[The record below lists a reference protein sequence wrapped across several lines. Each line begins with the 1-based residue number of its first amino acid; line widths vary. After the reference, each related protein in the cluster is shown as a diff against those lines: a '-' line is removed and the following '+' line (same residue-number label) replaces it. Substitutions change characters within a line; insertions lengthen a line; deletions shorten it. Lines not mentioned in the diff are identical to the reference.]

1 MTITTNI
8 NKFIDYIED
17 VYCSLNIYRAII
29 IVKNNNEATILHDN
43 LIKYN
48 HIPLIIDDKN
58 NINYNYRLFIIYD
71 INILKEFNKNFYNF
85 IAVY

>member
-17 VYCSLNIYRAII
+17 VYSSLNIYRAII
-29 IVKNNNEATILHDN
+29 IVKNHNEASILHDN
-43 LIKYN
+43 LIKYS
-48 HIPLIIDDKN
+48 HMPLIIDNKN